1 MIGTAQRTTIGTVQR
16 MTGMVLRKIGMAGM
30 VGEMVVGIVMDL
42 IAMATALEDVAGMVA
57 AVEVQEG
64 RGTVVLHMI
73 APELEAFT
81 KILLQR

>member
-1 MIGTAQRTTIGTVQR
+1 MIGTAQRTIGTVQR
-16 MTGMVLRKIGMAGM
+16 MTGMVIRKIGTVGM
-30 VGEMVVGIVMDL
+30 VVEMVVGIAMDL

-81 KILLQR
+81 RILLQR